1 MRRWAGV
8 LGLALLGLG
17 APVGA
22 ATTDPSIPA
31 AEEAAQSLRE
41 AVTALK
47 DARGAS
53 NRVKALTRT
62 IMAYEDGL
70 AALRDAIRRASVR
83 EAEIEAGFQA
93 RRGRIGEL
101 LSVMLTMERDPAP
114 LLLLH
119 PNGPEGTARAGMIL
133 SAVAPALQAEA
144 EELRGQLEDLERL
157 RALQADTKDTL
168 SRGLVAAQEARAAL
182 SQAVQDRTDLPTRF
196 LDMPEELGALLSSAD
211 SLDAFAAGLAG
222 IETDIGAPM
231 EDFEGA
237 KGTLP
242 LPVHGTL
249 LRKAGEADA
258 AGIRRPGILIA
269 TRTAALVTAPWP
281 ATIRYRGPLLDYG
294 NVMIV
299 EPAAGYLLV
308 LAGIETVYGE
318 TGDVIEAG
326 APLGLMGGQE
336 DSEALLPAEG
346 QEGGGTGRT
355 ETLYIELRHGK
366 EPVDPGP
373 WFAETKEN

>member
-336 DSEALLPAEG
+336 DSGTLLPAEG